1 MSDSRF
7 IGYPA
12 GILVREDCEIGCV
25 SPSMKAIVPAPG
37 PHSSVFVNGQL
48 MMGDTD
54 YEWVDG
60 VPVFKFRLKAEDR
73 VMFQM
78 WGETQKMV
86 DPTNKPQRLKG
97 YLVEVAADCEGRTTR
112 PEYVVTS
119 RHALEHVFKK
129 EPRYTRQITVYVGD
143 ITVEDMKRWKAE
155 DDGTARKIGELEAEI
170 ARLKGMG

>member
-7 IGYPA
+7 IGYPN
-12 GILVREDCEIGCV
+12 GILIHEDCEIGCV
-25 SPSMKAIVPAPG
+25 SPSLKALIPSPG
-37 PHSSVFVNGQL
+37 PRAVVFVNGVL
-48 MMGDTD
+48 VTADEYT
-54 YEWVDG
+54 WVDG
-60 VPVFKFRLKAEDR
+60 VPVFKFRLRAEDR
-73 VMFQM
+73 LLFMV
-78 WGETQKMV
+78 GVGPKEV
-86 DPTNKPQRLKG
+86 DPINKPQRLKG
-97 YLVEVAADCEGRTTR
+97 YLIDGPADCEGRTTR

-119 RHALEHVFKK
+119 SHALEHVFKK